1 MKVVSFLKGEIFPA
15 WLFLISVKAPCID
28 QSIAEWPT
36 AEEGIS
42 FQTEIESCFP
52 NDANEVNEVFLHTLK
67 LVSLC
72 FLFYGL
78 YGIVKRD
85 SRILISEH

>member
-1 MKVVSFLKGEIFPA
+1 MKVETFLKGEIFPPC
-15 WLFLISVKAPCID
+15 LFLISVKAPCID
-28 QSIAEWPT
+28 QSIADWP
-36 AEEGIS
+36 AADEAIS
-42 FQTEIESCFP
+42 FETEIESCFP
-52 NDANEVNEVFLHTLK
+52 NTANDVNEVFLHTLK

-85 SRILISEH
+85 YRILIST